1 MKKMSI
7 IISFI
12 LLFILSQCNWYI
24 DYQPYE
30 EVKFK
35 DMPKIVQDSIMAH
48 FKPSEN
54 KHSYLIC
61 ATGNYSCQNYEF
73 ASWTILQSVRD
84 NDTGRRFNIYHQ
96 NRPFVIYGDYIY
108 FPKEIMNT
116 DFHSETVLKK
126 YRHKLF

>member
-12 LLFILSQCNWYI
+12 LLLILSQCNWYI

-54 KHSYLIC
+54 R
-61 ATGNYSCQNYEF
+61 
-73 ASWTILQSVRD
+73 V
-84 NDTGRRFNIYHQ
+84 
-96 NRPFVIYGDYIY
+96 
-108 FPKEIMNT
+108 
-116 DFHSETVLKK
+116 VLCK
-126 YRHKLF
+126 